1 MSNSLRQEFHSNLA
15 QTIANEIL
23 YKRSNYYYFLGK
35 PETWGTS
42 DIAPPVIEV
51 DSNTENN
58 KIRSNIVYV
67 KKITSN
73 DVSLVTKRY
82 DWATGII
89 FDKWDSTKDMYQ
101 KMFYCVNSES
111 NVYKCL
117 DNSGTTAS
125 TVEPT
130 GKSFYVFR
138 TADGYLWKYMYT
150 VPTFK
155 RSRFMNL
162 VNLPVQRSITD
173 SFYNKGS
180 VDDVVV
186 TNPGTGYSDALLTSL
201 TVAANTFSGSGA
213 TATITCNGFGAVTSI
228 VINNGGSGYTAGC
241 SIAISSLGAGF
252 VGTPVIVAGVITGVT
267 IVQPGLGYTTGQTM
281 TFPVGGAVIIP
292 SVSRTT
298 GAIVSTTIVN
308 PGAGYV
314 TAPVITVNG
323 AGGSGVYGSAS
334 AVVTCVVFEGKIV
347 KVNIQDPGQNYPS
360 DNATTIVVQG
370 DGFGAVFSPII
381 YNTEILDVVVENPG
395 SGYTSMKIT
404 VAGTG
409 IGAAI
414 SPIISASDFSS
425 EQSIVEQTT
434 SPGTIFAA
442 EVMVGGNYYTTTTV
456 VNITGDGTGAIA
468 TPVVENGVI
477 TKIIM
482 TSYGSDY
489 SYANITFTDVNRPIA
504 QDAVTATAYAIISPS
519 TGHGWDA
526 ITELYGDVLAI
537 ATSLQQDD
545 NLNIINQ
552 DYRQYGVLKNP
563 TDVLTGK
570 TVTLDSSLTLYK
582 VVMTDITGLV
592 ADEILVQGTSK
603 YRVVHFMNN
612 EVYLQRL
619 GIKYTNPVGSLY
631 AETENSR
638 TYSVTSLLSS
648 PTVNKFSGSLLYVS
662 DENPFTFNP
671 EQGLVIKTFINF

>member
-35 PETWGTS
+35 PETWGGT
-42 DIAPPVIEV
+42 DLAPPTIEA
-51 DSNTENN
+51 DSNAENN

-82 DWATGII
+82 DWATGLV
-89 FDKWDSTKDMYQ
+89 FDKWDNTKDMYQ

-117 DNSGTTAS
+117 DNSASTTS

-155 RSRFMNL
+155 RSRFMNFA
-162 VNLPVQRSITD
+162 NLPVQRSITD

-186 TNPGTGYSDALLTSL
+186 TNPGSGYSDSLLTTL
-201 TVAANTFSGSGA
+201 TVATNTFSGSGA
-213 TATITCNGFGAVTSI
+213 TATVTCNSFGAVTSI
-228 VINNGGSGYTAGC
+228 FINNGGTGYTAGC
-241 SIAISSLGAGF
+241 SISISSLGSGF
-252 VGTPVIVAGVITGVT
+252 VGTPVIVAGVITNVT
-267 IVQPGLGYTTGQTM
+267 IVQAGLGYTTGQTM
-281 TFPVGGAVIIP
+281 TFPVGGAIIIP
-292 SVSRTT
+292 SVSRVT
-298 GAIVSTTIVN
+298 GAVVSTTIVN

-323 AGGSGVYGSAS
+323 TGGSGIYGNAS

-347 KVNIQDPGQNYPS
+347 KVNIQDPGSGYPS
-360 DNATTIVVQG
+360 DNATSIVVQG

-381 YNTEILDVVVENPG
+381 YNTNILDVIVEDPG
-395 SGYTSMKIT
+395 SGYTSMKLT

-409 IGAAI
+409 VGAII

-425 EQSIVEQTT
+425 DQSIVEQTT

-442 EVMVGGNYYTTTTV
+442 EVIVGGNYYTSTTV
-456 VNITGDGTGAIA
+456 VSIDGDGFGASA
-468 TPVVENGVI
+468 TPVIVNGVV
-477 TKIIM
+477 TKLVM
-482 TSYGSDY
+482 NSYGSDY
-489 SYANITFTDVNRPIA
+489 SYANITFYDANRPIA

-552 DYRQYGVLKNP
+552 DYRQYGVIKNP
-563 TDVLTGK
+563 TDILTGK
-570 TVTLDSSLTLYK
+570 TITLDSSLTLYK
-582 VVMTDITGLV
+582 AVMTYTTGLV
-592 ADEILVQGTSK
+592 NDEILVQGTSR
-603 YRVVHFMNN
+603 YRVIHFQNN
-612 EVYLQRL
+612 EVYLQRM
-619 GIKYTNPVGSLY
+619 GIKYTNPVGTLY

-648 PTVNKFSGSLLYVS
+648 PTVNKYSGSLLYVS